1 MRICKPNILALLLFS
16 MLFLFVGCS
25 DDSPTGTTVD
35 NNDTD
40 WTSIQFADYGQLI
53 EKIAPPVYESPQSSP
68 SAFDD
73 WTTGDYPLLGKVFSE
88 SEPMSLYWNLETFE
102 EILSEI
108 EMFLLVN
115 DSGDI
120 MVDSTAGDSSG
131 EGNGDPGDY
140 IEITELTT
148 ATTIPSGMDSI
159 IGTSVT
165 VENLITFNFPD
176 MEVGE
181 INQIGFTLNDD
192 EQTILA
198 FHRMHEEGTITMSM
212 VYYAHFD
219 AVDSSIIMKGV
230 ALKDYGDGTNASW
243 AYNINSVNTSEFAY
257 RMSWYSDDIPG
268 DDDMLACIIGG
279 GDKDVEFALK
289 YRQYIPAN
297 STDHIADWEMQQVFG
312 SSYSTEGE
320 SLITA
325 FSAFVSDDLF
335 FGYGSMPTE
344 LLNSPWAE

>member
-1 MRICKPNILALLLFS
+1 MHIYKQNMLAVLLFS
-16 MLFLFVGCS
+16 VLFLFVGCS

-40 WTSIQFADYGQLI
+40 WTSIQFANFDQLVN
-53 EKIAPPVYESPQSSP
+53 KIAPPVYVSPQSSP
-68 SAFDD
+68 ATLDD
-73 WTTGDYPLLGKVFSE
+73 WTTGDYSLLGKVFSE

-102 EILSEI
+102 ANLSEL

-115 DSGDI
+115 DSCDV
-120 MVDSTAGDSSG
+120 MVDSSSG
-131 EGNGDPGDY
+131 EGDSNPGDY

-148 ATTIPSGMDSI
+148 ATTIPSEMSPI
-159 IGTSVT
+159 IGASVT

-176 MEVGE
+176 MEEGE
-181 INQIGFTLNDD
+181 INQVGFTLNDD

-198 FHRMHEEGTITMSM
+198 FQRMPEEGTIIVSM

-230 ALKDYGDGTNASW
+230 VFKDYGDGTSARW
-243 AYNINSVNTSEFAY
+243 GYNINSVNTSEFAY
-257 RMSWYSDDIPG
+257 RMSWYSEDIPG
-268 DDDMLACIIGG
+268 NDDMLACIIGG

-289 YRQYIPAN
+289 YREYKPAD
-297 STDHIADWEMQQVFG
+297 STDHIADMALEQVFG
-312 SSYSTEGE
+312 PNYTTEGE

-325 FSAFVSDDLF
+325 FSTFVNDDLF
-335 FGYGSMPTE
+335 FGYSSMPTA
-344 LLNSPWAE
+344 LMSSPWAE